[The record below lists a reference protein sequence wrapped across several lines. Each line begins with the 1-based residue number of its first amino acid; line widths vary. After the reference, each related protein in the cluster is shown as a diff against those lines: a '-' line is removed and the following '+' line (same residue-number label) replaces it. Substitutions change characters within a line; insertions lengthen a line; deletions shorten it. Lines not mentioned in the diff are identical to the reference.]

1 MKTSTALLTVGL
13 TLIAFVLIFGV
24 IYILQQNKVYVEDH
38 PIAPSNIT
46 NNDEVELRTCED
58 LGCGS
63 DTMYVGSVNSD
74 KYYVCSCHYA
84 DRILPANLQ
93 CFESDEQAVSMGYEW
108 IEC

>member
-13 TLIAFVLIFGV
+13 TLVAFAVILGV
-24 IYILQQNKVYVEDH
+24 IWLLESQNQV
-38 PIAPSNIT
+38 PIKDNYPNYT
-46 NNDEVELRTCED
+46 EGEEVELRTCED
-58 LGCGS
+58 LGCPAN
-63 DTMYVGSVNSD
+63 TMYVGSVNSN

-108 IEC
+108 VEC